1 MSSYRAVLHLTPTVR
16 WQHAIL
22 DSHSVLES
30 LAAVDAHQVA
40 TDQWGNVT
48 LDVTLNRDDHQAVL
62 NDLFVLAQ
70 QFGYGL
76 LNGEI
81 SKLVDSAVEG
91 AILTGL
97 GGGALGATSNNG
109 LVALIAAAG
118 GALAGWI
125 AGSSLKRVE
134 VVYEVRPNPIG
145 HWILSPRL
153 QHGGSAD
160 PGVAWA

>member
-1 MSSYRAVLHLTPTVR
+1 MSSYRAVIHLTPTVR

-30 LAAVDAHQVA
+30 LAAVEAHQVA

-125 AGSSLKRVE
+125 VGSTLKRVE
-134 VVYEVRPNPIG
+134 VVYEVRPNLIG

-153 QHGGSAD
+153 QHGGFAD

>member
-1 MSSYRAVLHLTPTVR
+1 MGTYRAVLHLTPTAP
-16 WQHAIL
+16 WHPAIL
-22 DSHSVLES
+22 DSRALLES
-30 LAAVDAHQVA
+30 LAGVSAHDLSS
-40 TDQWGNVT
+40 DQWGNVT
-48 LDVTLNRDDHQAVL
+48 LDVTLNREGHEAAL

-81 SKLVDSAVEG
+81 SKLVGSAVEG
-91 AILTGL
+91 AVLTGL

-125 AGSSLKRVE
+125 VGSSLKKVE
-134 VVYEVRPNPIG
+134 VVYEIRPNPFG
-145 HWILSPRL
+145 HWVLSPKV
-153 QHGGSAD
+153 QPGGASD
-160 PGVAWA
+160 PGLAWA

>member
-1 MSSYRAVLHLTPTVR
+1 MSSFRAVLHLTPTVR
-16 WQHAIL
+16 WQHRIL
-22 DSHSVLES
+22 DSNSLLES
-30 LAAVDAHQVA
+30 LAPVQAHQVT

-48 LDVTLNRDDHQAVL
+48 LDVTLDRDDHQAAL

-70 QFGYGL
+70 QFGYDL

-109 LVALIAAAG
+109 FVALIAAAG
-118 GALAGWI
+118 GALAGWF

-134 VVYEVRPNPIG
+134 IVYEVRPNPIG
-145 HWILSPRL
+145 HWIFSPKVEP
-153 QHGGSAD
+153 GGSAN
-160 PGVAWA
+160 PGIAWA